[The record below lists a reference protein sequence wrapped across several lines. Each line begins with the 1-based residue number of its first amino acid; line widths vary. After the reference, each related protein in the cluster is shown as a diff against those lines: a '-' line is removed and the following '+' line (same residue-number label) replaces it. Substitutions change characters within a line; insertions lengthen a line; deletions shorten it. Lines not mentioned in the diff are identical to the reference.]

1 MKIANGQR
9 FRRDWIDEEEALPKK
24 NKTEKTSV
32 ENSHSCSSSLED
44 SRDGESSI
52 HGDSVIIS
60 ESDTSSSSETAVVRP
75 EEIKTSVINR
85 MDRRL
90 DKFASAIAAFTAKVD
105 ACIVECK
112 ELQEIKSDKR
122 YVDRAKGTI
131 TFAEEK
137 LALLSRSIC
146 ALKSSLN

>member
-1 MKIANGQR
+1 MKIANGRR
-9 FRRDWIDEEEALPKK
+9 FQRDWIDQEEALPKK
-24 NKTEKTSV
+24 NKTEKTSD

-60 ESDTSSSSETAVVRP
+60 ESDTSSSSGTARP

-85 MDRRL
+85 MDHRL

-131 TFAEEK
+131 TFAEEQ

-146 ALKSSLN
+146 AFKSSLN